1 MFSTSSE
8 AFNDVHLQTAGKYFV
23 KELFF
28 KFSGQLRAKLVW
40 EHHRHFK
47 AFDSHSLD
55 HLKSSLNDY
64 LGTGKYKIFGKKS
77 KFTWNFQFDEA
88 SHRIQCW
95 WKIITSG
102 KNVLNT

>member
-23 KELFF
+23 KEQFF
-28 KFSGQLRAKLVW
+28 KFSGQLREKLVW

-64 LGTGKYKIFGKKS
+64 LGTGKYKIFGKNKNLHAIFS
-77 KFTWNFQFDEA
+77 STRLLTVFNADE
-88 SHRIQCW
+88 
-95 WKIITSG
+95 K
-102 KNVLNT
+102 

>member
-23 KELFF
+23 KDLFF

-64 LGTGKYKIFGKKS
+64 LGTGKYKIFGKNQNLHEIFS
-77 KFTWNFQFDEA
+77 STRLLTVFNADE
-88 SHRIQCW
+88 
-95 WKIITSG
+95 K
-102 KNVLNT
+102 